1 MKTHT
6 RLVFLVVWALA
17 FGLLLLLGWILAV
30 SGDPLP
36 EPGIS
41 MPAATIYYRGE
52 ESEPND
58 TIDMANPMGSFWT
71 MVGHLPVTQPLDM
84 DWYQLTLRDGDT
96 DQRYI
101 ANLEEALP
109 CADDFL
115 TLGLFD
121 ADGARVAE
129 NTGVGSVAIWW
140 SPEVITYYLKAWSD
154 DKFGVADHDIPYE
167 LSVLPAPTLTPYP
180 QETTLHLSFHEGAPG
195 SLITVTGFNFPYG
208 DQISIWLNGHFI
220 GAVPGHWWCQF
231 QLDTAYA
238 EEGLY
243 IVVTQ
248 ADSVTAAERFVMATD
263 QPLRE
268 PIGDGPIFPVPRNI
282 AFSAQQLLPIAVN
295 ENLSEAVLT
304 ECEDALKRE
313 LWEERRQ

>member
-1 MKTHT
+1 VKTQT
-6 RLVFLVVWALA
+6 RLVFLVIWALA

-30 SGDPLP
+30 NGDPLL

-58 TIDMANPMGSFWT
+58 TIDTANPISSFWT
-71 MVGHLPVTQPLDM
+71 MVGQLPVTQSLDI
-84 DWYQLTLRDGDT
+84 DWYHLTLRDGDIG
-96 DQRYI
+96 QLYE

-115 TLGLFD
+115 RLGLFD
-121 ADGARVAE
+121 ADGDRVGE
-129 NTGVGSVAIWW
+129 NAGFGSVAIRW
-140 SPEVITYYLKAWSD
+140 STEVFTYYLKAWSD
-154 DKFGVADHDIPYE
+154 DAFGVADHDIPYE

-180 QETTLHLSFHEGAPG
+180 EETVLHLSFREGAPG
-195 SLITVTGFNFPYG
+195 SLITVTGFNFPYS
-208 DQISIWLNGHFI
+208 DQISIWLNGRFI
-220 GAVPGHWWCQF
+220 GAVPGYGWCQF

-248 ADSVTAAERFVMATD
+248 ADSVAAAERFVLATD
-263 QPLRE
+263 QPLRD
-268 PIGDGPIFPVPRNI
+268 PMGDGPIFPVPYNI
-282 AFSAQQLLPIAVN
+282 AFSNQQRLPIVVN
-295 ENLSEAVLT
+295 EN
-304 ECEDALKRE
+304 
-313 LWEERRQ
+313 